1 MRRKPTPT
9 SREWV
14 MASVN
19 PRSSS
24 LLAATMASPSRAASS
39 RPGRKVTRQ
48 GKRPTPQAGAPIHV
62 ASCSRELRR
71 RRPSRAAVAAEA
83 ATERRR
89 RAPTSFRRHS
99 AAGPDGGGTGA
110 ATEAST
116 AVPARCPAASRAR
129 RRAMSASS
137 ISMRASLRSATR
149 SSTSSKTLDR
159 ANSNLTTSLDAF
171 SSLTSS
177 SATSIDAFSSL
188 PSSSATSI
196 QGRIARLPKPYQAS
210 RTATASLKAGIS
222 SVRQSRRWRP
232 QPSSAGNE
240 PPRRTALGLMSL
252 DKTTSVNCST
262 RSMTSTT
269 AGAST
274 PGGVHAGAGASVPLR
289 RRRRI
294 LESPPA
300 LGAGV
305 VAAAAQSAR
314 SWAAASRKRDQT
326 RALDFSKST
335 ESIVRLAPPKARSSE
350 SSAGG
355 QTWSPTSTS
364 RRQSSVFLQDSLQVP
379 S

>member
-171 SSLTSS
+171 SSLT
-177 SATSIDAFSSL
+177 
-188 PSSSATSI
+188 SSSATSI